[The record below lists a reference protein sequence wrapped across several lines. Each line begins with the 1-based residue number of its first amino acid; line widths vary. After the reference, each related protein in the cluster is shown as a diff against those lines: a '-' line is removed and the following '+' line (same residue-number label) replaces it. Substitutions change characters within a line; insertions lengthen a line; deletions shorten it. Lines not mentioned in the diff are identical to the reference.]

1 MSVLQTPSFTN
12 NQSFF
17 HGLLKWMLLCVLI
30 GLSSGSAAAF
40 FLYTLDLVTGYRES
54 HIWIIIFLPLAG
66 FCVGWMYH
74 KYGKEAETG
83 NKLLLKTIQEPQ
95 QKTIPWVMAPFVY
108 IGTLLTHVFGGSAG
122 REGTALQMS
131 GAIADQFSKPFRL
144 NEQERSTLLI
154 ASIAAGFGAVF
165 GTPLAGFIFALEIN
179 RRSKLSYHSILPTF
193 VSAILADIITRAWG
207 IPHTLY
213 VIDMLPSISWLNM
226 GYTAL
231 AGIVFG
237 CCAFIFIKLMH
248 LTSEQ
253 YKNLITY
260 PPLRPL
266 IGGIVLVLLF
276 WWIGNSKYMGLGIP
290 VIVQSLSEQMEV
302 YDFALKMLLTILTLS
317 AGFKGGEVTPL
328 FFIGALLGNALSIWI
343 PLPLSLLTG
352 LGFVAVFAGATN
364 APLACMVMS
373 VELFGKEI
381 LPYAAIVCLMA
392 YLLSGKS
399 SIYDDAAQQL

>member
-1 MSVLQTPSFTN
+1 MPLLNTFFQTQTFARQLIRWT
-12 NQSFF
+12 
-17 HGLLKWMLLCVLI
+17 LLCLLI
-30 GLSSGSAAAF
+30 GLFSGTASAI
-40 FLYTLDLVTGYRES
+40 FLYTLDLVTDFRED
-54 HIWIIIFLPLAG
+54 HLWIIVFLPLAG
-66 FCVGWMYH
+66 FMVGWFYQR
-74 KYGKEAETG
+74 YGKETEAG
-83 NKLLLKTIQEPQ
+83 NKLLLATIQQPQ
-95 QKTIPWVMAPFVY
+95 RKIIPWIMAPFIY
-108 IGTLLTHVFGGSAG
+108 LGTLITHVFGGSAG

-144 NEQERSTLLI
+144 SEQERGTLLI

-179 RRSKLSYHSILPTF
+179 RRNKLRYHSLLPTF
-193 VSAILADIITRAWG
+193 ISAVLADLVTRAWG

-213 VIDMLPSISWLNM
+213 AVELIPSLSWINV
-226 GYTAL
+226 GYITL
-231 AGIVFG
+231 AGLVFG
-237 CCAFIFIKLMH
+237 VCAFLFTRLLH
-248 LTSEQ
+248 FTSKQ
-253 YKNLITY
+253 YKTLISY
-260 PPLRPL
+260 APLRPL
-266 IGGIVLVLLF
+266 IGGVIVVLLF

-290 VIVQSLSEQMEV
+290 VIVQSFSEQMEV

-364 APLACMVMS
+364 APLACMVMAM
-373 VELFGKEI
+373 ELFGKEI
-381 LPYAAIVCLMA
+381 LPYAAIACVMA

-399 SIYDDAAQQL
+399 SIYHDTSQQL